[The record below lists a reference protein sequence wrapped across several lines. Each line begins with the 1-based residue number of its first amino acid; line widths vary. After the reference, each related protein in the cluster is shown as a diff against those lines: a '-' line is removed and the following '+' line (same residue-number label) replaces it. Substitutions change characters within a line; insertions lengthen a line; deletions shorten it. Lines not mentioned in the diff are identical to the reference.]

1 MVENSESCNGS
12 VQMVETKLVC
22 QQTSSNTLFDLQQQ
36 PSAATCSRSASVSSD
51 GDKTEKLLKVLQFRN
66 PGPQLSGFNP
76 DRSRREQRKVNQFV
90 EKTLQKKEHT
100 SRRAD
105 RNGAAGTKRRK
116 RTPPSKQARHDRSGV
131 RLSDGKD
138 VCDCQD
144 LNCPGCHFPC
154 SACGS
159 EKCGVECRCSRKW
172 TYIDVEVENPYQ
184 RCKT

>member
-105 RNGAAGTKRRK
+105 RNGAA
-116 RTPPSKQARHDRSGV
+116 V